1 MNFSDIIGQNTQKQ
15 LLKGMVDGKRAP
27 HALLLL
33 GKEGV
38 GGLPLALA
46 YIQYLLCE
54 NKQGNEES
62 CGTCRAC
69 TKNAKMIHPDVH
81 YSYPTIGTGKVATD
95 FIADWRKNIAQ
106 NPYMS
111 NNQWLSA
118 ISGGENK
125 QGNINKDECVSIV
138 KKLSLKSYESQ
149 YKVLVMWL
157 PEYLGKEGN
166 RLLKLIEE
174 PPADTIFVLIAENQE
189 LILNTI
195 LSRCQMIKLSPLS
208 NEDITLALAAKLDIS
223 ATQASAIAQIADG
236 NFNEALLLSQSSQN
250 DNALLFLEWMR
261 KIYGINGVDILQ
273 WVEKFAGAGRE
284 AQKYFFRYGLHFIR
298 EMMMYKA
305 TNSTDRVRLQNNEL
319 STAIKM
325 SAVIDL
331 EQIEP
336 IMRLF
341 DESIH
346 HIERN
351 ANAKILLLDVSIQM
365 NKILKKRK

>member
-1 MNFSDIIGQNTQKQ
+1 MNFSDIIGQVTQKN
-15 LLKGMVDGKRAP
+15 LLKGMVDDNRTP

-46 YIQYLLCE
+46 YVQYLLCE
-54 NKQGNEES
+54 NKQNKETS
-62 CGTCRAC
+62 CGACRAC

-95 FIADWRKNIAQ
+95 FISDWRKIIAQ

-111 NNQWLSA
+111 NNQWLST

-138 KKLSLKSYESQ
+138 KKLNLKSYESK
-149 YKVLVMWL
+149 YKVLIMWL

-174 PPADTIFVLIAENQE
+174 PPDDTIFVLIAENQE

-195 LSRCQMIKLSPLS
+195 LSRCQMVKLSPLS
-208 NEDITLALAAKLDIS
+208 NEDITLALTQKLDIS
-223 ATQASAIAQIADG
+223 ATQAGAIAQIADG
-236 NFNEALLLSQSSQN
+236 NFSEALLLSQSSQN

-261 KIYGINGVDILQ
+261 KVYRIDGVEILQ
-273 WVEKFAGAGRE
+273 WSEKFATAGRE

-305 TNSTDRVRLQNNEL
+305 TNSIERVRLQNTEL
-319 STAIKM
+319 NTAIKM
-325 SAVIDL
+325 ADIIEM

-336 IMRLF
+336 IMQIF
-341 DESIH
+341 DESIR

-351 ANAKILLLDVSIQM
+351 ANAKILLLDTSIRI
-365 NKILKKRK
+365 NKILRKR

>member
-1 MNFSDIIGQNTQKQ
+1 MNFSDIIGQTAQKN
-15 LLKGMVDGKRAP
+15 LLKGMVDDNRAP

-46 YIQYLLCE
+46 YVQYLLCE
-54 NKQGNEES
+54 NKQNNETS
-62 CGTCRAC
+62 CGACRAC
-69 TKNAKMIHPDVH
+69 TKNTKMIHPDVH
-81 YSYPTIGTGKVATD
+81 YSYPTIGTGKIATD
-95 FIADWRKNIAQ
+95 FISDWRKIIAQ

-125 QGNINKDECVSIV
+125 QGNINKDECVSIF
-138 KKLSLKSYESQ
+138 KKLNLKSYESK
-149 YKVLVMWL
+149 YKVLIMWL

-174 PPADTIFVLIAENQE
+174 PPDDTVFVLVAENQE

-195 LSRCQMIKLSPLS
+195 LSRCQMVKLSPLS
-208 NEDITLALAAKLDIS
+208 NEDITLALTQRLDIS
-223 ATQASAIAQIADG
+223 TTQAGAIAQIADG

-250 DNALLFLEWMR
+250 DNAVLFLEWMR
-261 KIYGINGVDILQ
+261 KVYRIDGVEILQ
-273 WVEKFAGAGRE
+273 WVEKFAAAGRE

-305 TNSTDRVRLQNNEL
+305 TNSIDRVRLQNAEL

-325 SAVIDL
+325 SDIIEM
-331 EQIEP
+331 EQVEP
-336 IMRLF
+336 IMHIF
-341 DESIH
+341 DESIR

-351 ANAKILLLDVSIQM
+351 ANAKILLLDASIRV
-365 NKILKKRK
+365 NKILRKR